1 MTGSAALEE
10 RVLSEVDGRFDA
22 SLDWL
27 ASLVRQPSILGNE
40 QGVQELVFAR
50 MNALGLAAEKWDL
63 DLELLRG
70 HPAFGPLDCSYDN
83 RPNVTARWPAAEPG
97 GRSLILNGHVD
108 VVGEGARSAWTRSP
122 WEPAVEGD
130 WMYGRGAADMKA
142 GVAAM
147 LLAVEALR
155 GAHCE
160 LRGDVI
166 LESVIEEECTG
177 NGTLACALRGLRADA
192 ALLPECSGLNASL
205 ATVGVIWFR
214 VRVLGRAG
222 HAQATAAGVNAIEK
236 MPALIAALRALEAEL
251 NAEANHPL
259 YRAQRHPLNLNLGV
273 IRGGDWPSSV
283 PADCTLEC
291 RLACLPGG
299 SVAQTQARVRDA
311 LAAAAAQDAWLRECP
326 PAVEFFGF
334 RAAPSVVDPDS
345 EPMRLLAACHQEID
359 GTPLAFTADTATTDQ
374 RFFLNELGMPATSY
388 GPTGERIH
396 AADERVWIPSIR
408 QTARVLALF
417 MLRWCGVAEHAARAV

>member
-1 MTGSAALEE
+1 MTIDASLEK
-10 RVLSEVDGRFDA
+10 RVLSEVDRRFAD
-22 SLDWL
+22 SLDLL
-27 ASLVRQPSILGNE
+27 ASLVRQPSTLGHE
-40 QGVQELVFAR
+40 AGVQELVFAR
-50 MNALGLAAEKWDL
+50 MRALDLAPEKWDL
-63 DLELLRG
+63 EPELLRG
-70 HPAFGPLDCSYDN
+70 HPAFGPLDLPYDN
-83 RPNVTARWPAAEPG
+83 RPNVTARWSAAQPG

-108 VVGEGARSAWTRSP
+108 VVGVGARSAWSRDP
-122 WEPAVEGD
+122 WEPVVAGD

-155 GAHCE
+155 AAHCE

-192 ALLPECSGLNASL
+192 ALLPECSGLTASL

-236 MPALIAALRALEAEL
+236 MPVVLAALRALEAEL
-251 NAEANHPL
+251 NAEADHPH
-259 YRAQRHPLNLNLGV
+259 YRAQRHPINLNIGL

-283 PADCTLEC
+283 PADCTVEC
-291 RLACLPGG
+291 RLACLPGS

-311 LAAAAAQDAWLRECP
+311 VAAAGRQDAWLREFP
-326 PAVEFFGF
+326 PELEFFGF
-334 RAAPSVVDPDS
+334 RAAPSVVDTAS
-345 EPMRLLAACHQEID
+345 APMRLLAACHEQLN
-359 GTPLAFTADTATTDQ
+359 GSPLTFTADTATTDQ
-374 RFFLNELGMPATSY
+374 RFFLNELGIPATCY
-388 GPTGERIH
+388 GPTGEHIH
-396 AADERVWIPSIR
+396 AAGERVFIPSIR

-417 MLRWCGVAEHAARAV
+417 ILRWCGVAESI